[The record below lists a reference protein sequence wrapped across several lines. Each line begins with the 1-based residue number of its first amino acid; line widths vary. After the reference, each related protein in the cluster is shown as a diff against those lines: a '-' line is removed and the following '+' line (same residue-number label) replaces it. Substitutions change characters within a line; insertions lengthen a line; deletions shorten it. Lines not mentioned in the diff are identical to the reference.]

1 MSEPAR
7 LVLLDVDGTLVDT
20 NHLHVLAWQRAFRG
34 IGLTVPAWL
43 IHRQVGKGGDKL
55 VEAVAGER
63 VERERGDDVRSLHG
77 DEFGALIDEAPPLP
91 GARELLLALRERGV
105 TTVLASS
112 GRAEE
117 VEHYL
122 DLLDAR
128 DLLDG
133 VTTSADVDASKPEP
147 DLIAVAL
154 ERGGGARPA
163 LLVGDTVWDGE
174 AAARADVGFVA
185 LRSGGIAEEELRA
198 AGAAALC
205 DDAAELAERLDEAL
219 AVDLSTKPHHS

>member
-1 MSEPAR
+1 MSAPAR

-34 IGLTVPAWL
+34 VGLELPAWR

-55 VEAVAGER
+55 VAAVAGER

-77 DEFGALIDEAPPLP
+77 DEFGALIDEARPLP

-117 VEHYL
+117 VDHYL

-133 VTTSADVDASKPEP
+133 VTTSADVESSKPAP
-147 DLIAVAL
+147 DLVAAAL

-163 LLVGDTVWDGE
+163 LLVGDTVWDGA
-174 AAARADVGFVA
+174 AAARAEVRFVA
-185 LRSGGIAEEELRA
+185 LRSGGIAEQELRE
-198 AGAAALC
+198 AGAVALY
-205 DDAAELAERLDEAL
+205 DDAAALAERLDEAL
-219 AVDLSTKPHHS
+219 TADRSTEPHHS